1 MNWSRRHRTL
11 ALGLLCLLVTLLVGA
26 GYWTESALVSRGVS
40 PVFLLKMENY
50 AHDFLQKS
58 GRKAPMDSS
67 LVYLGVGDSSIT
79 LNGLSDEEI
88 AASSTLRSMRAEWPW
103 DRSVYHAILDRLID
117 AGAKVVIFDLLFPSP
132 RSGDAQFRDA
142 LERHR
147 EQVALG
153 SNIVQGTPG
162 ATSSTTT
169 LSLPTTSLIPS
180 TELPDR
186 RVGYVNHF
194 ADADGVLRRMRYQAT
209 MEDFG
214 TPAAGEAPQ
223 VFDSLVACALR
234 LTGRPDLIPDRNP
247 VAIRFAGPSGTFRPH
262 PVFEIF
268 LPSLW
273 KANYRDGTFF
283 KDKIVI
289 VGPEGNFHQDIH
301 PTAVDEA
308 MPGPEIHLNAFNAA
322 LNRDFLRETSLDF
335 DLVIICLTGLAAWLT
350 GGLIRQP
357 GVRLSVLAAFGGV
370 YLLALWILFNQ
381 RGWLTVSVTPLF
393 VLGSSGTGCFFYDLI
408 LERFER
414 QRLRRVLN
422 VHLSR
427 SVAEVILADRDS
439 FEAALAG
446 KAKRATILF
455 SDIRGFSTW
464 SETVTPTQ
472 LVAQLNEYFL
482 GMVDPILAED
492 GTLLRFIGDAIFA
505 AWGDTHSRGHAEDA
519 RRAVRAALAMR
530 AAMARLNEG
539 WRMRSDRRELSTG
552 IGINHGDVTVGQVG
566 HPVRYEFSVM
576 GDATN
581 LAARL
586 ETATKQFHADIL
598 VSSAVVELTGDT
610 IRYRSVDRVIVKGK
624 TNAIDIF
631 TPLSLLTAPEPEW
644 WERYERAVT
653 LFRTQR
659 FGEAE
664 QIFREADAI
673 LGGSDFLCQLYLGRC
688 GQFAKDPPPAA
699 WDGSHALSEK

>member
-11 ALGLLCLLVTLLVGA
+11 ALGLLCLLVTLLFGA

-40 PVFLLKMENY
+40 PVFLLKMEYY

-58 GRKAPMDSS
+58 GRRAALDSS
-67 LVYLGVGDSSIT
+67 LVYLGIGDSSINP
-79 LNGLSDEEI
+79 NGLSDEEL
-88 AASSTLRSMRAEWPW
+88 AASSTLRSMMAEWPW
-103 DRSVYHAILDRLID
+103 DRSVYQAVLDRLTA
-117 AGAKVVIFDLLFPSP
+117 AGAKVVIFDLLFPAP
-132 RSGDAQFRDA
+132 KAGDEQFRDA
-142 LERHR
+142 LERHAGR
-147 EQVALG
+147 VVVG

-162 ATSSTTT
+162 MAGGTTT
-169 LSLPTTSLIPS
+169 LSLPATSLIPS

-186 RVGYVNHF
+186 RLGYVNYF
-194 ADADGVLRRMRYQAT
+194 TDADGVIRRIRYQVT
-209 MEDFG
+209 MEDFAA
-214 TPAAGEAPQ
+214 PSAGEAPQ
-223 VFDSLVACALR
+223 IYDSLVACALR
-234 LTGRPDLIPDRNP
+234 QIGRPDLIPGRPP
-247 VAIRFAGPSGTFRPH
+247 VLIRFAGSSGTFRAH
-262 PVFEIF
+262 PLFEIF
-268 LPSLW
+268 SPRLW
-273 KANYRDGTFF
+273 QANYQDGSFF

-289 VGPEGNFHQDIH
+289 VGPEGNFHQDLH

-322 LNRDFLRETSLDF
+322 LSQDFLRETSLDF
-335 DLVIICLTGLAAWLT
+335 DLVIICLAGIAAWIT
-350 GGLIRQP
+350 GSLIRQP
-357 GVRLSVLAAFGGV
+357 GLRLSVLTALAGACLF
-370 YLLALWILFNQ
+370 ALWLLFNQ
-381 RGWLTVSVTPLF
+381 RGWLTVSVTPFL
-393 VLGSSGTGCFFYDLI
+393 VLGSGGVGCFFYDLI

-530 AAMARLNEG
+530 TAMARLNEG
-539 WRMRSDRRELSTG
+539 WRMRSDRRELTTG

-598 VSSAVVELTGDT
+598 VSSAVAELTGDT

-631 TPLSLLTAPEPEW
+631 TPLSLLTAPEPQW
-644 WERYERAVT
+644 WKRYERAVT

-664 QIFREADAI
+664 QIFREADVI
-673 LGGSDFLCQLYLGRC
+673 LGGSDFLCHLYLARC
-688 GQFAKDPPPAA
+688 EQFTKDPPPAA